1 MGIAEIILI
10 GVSLSMDAFA
20 VSVCSGLKMKRID
33 YKTASIIALFFGGF
47 QAIMP
52 VLGWALGQLFAKYVD
67 KYDHYIAFLLLA
79 FIGGK
84 MVYDALRD
92 GGDGEDEYRIDLKSL
107 LVLSIAT
114 SVDALAVGVTF
125 GMDPSVNIVSS
136 ALIIGA
142 TTFAICM
149 AGVVVGNVFGA
160 RWKNKAQI
168 VGGIM
173 LAIVGLKILLEGL
186 GLINIG
192 I

>member
-149 AGVVVGNVFGA
+149 VGVVVGNVFGA

>member
-84 MVYDALRD
+84 MVYDALKD
-92 GGDGEDEYRIDLKSL
+92 GGDGDDDYRIDLKPL

-173 LAIVGLKILLEGL
+173 LAIVGLKLLLEGL

>member
-10 GVSLSMDAFA
+10 GVSLSMDAFD

-149 AGVVVGNVFGA
+149 VGVVVGNVFGA

>member
-84 MVYDALRD
+84 MVYDALKD
-92 GGDGEDEYRIDLKSL
+92 GGDGDDDYRIDLKSL

-173 LAIVGLKILLEGL
+173 LTIVGLKILLEGL

>member
-84 MVYDALRD
+84 MVYDALKD
-92 GGDGEDEYRIDLKSL
+92 GGDGDDDYRIDLKSL

-149 AGVVVGNVFGA
+149 AGVVVGIVFGA

-173 LAIVGLKILLEGL
+173 LTIVGLKILLEGL

>member
-92 GGDGEDEYRIDLKSL
+92 GGDGDDEYRIDLKSL

-173 LAIVGLKILLEGL
+173 LTIVGLKILLEGL